1 MKAINKNVGIIVT
14 ARTNSSRLPQKALQE
29 INGKTSIEILLDH
42 VINDK
47 YPVVL
52 AIPENPNDDILAEI
66 AEKKGVEVYRGQDDS
81 PLHRI
86 YECAVQN
93 DFETIVRITS
103 DDILIDLTLLFLQI
117 DFHTRSKRDYTFL
130 RQCPEGIAGEVFSF
144 KTIEKIVEKHGDAP
158 VEFISYYAKEPGFN
172 CIEFYPPYEY
182 KWSFRLTLDYE
193 EDLTLLRILFSLLKK
208 PGTLDII
215 NLLKQN
221 KYLLRVNKLPKIT
234 IITPAYNV
242 EKYIRKTIVS
252 VLSQTFTDY
261 EYIII
266 DDGSADKTS
275 EVIGETLKDMSYA
288 DRRKIQYMRNSENK
302 GQAYTSNQALV
313 MAKGKYIMCL
323 DSDDTLEKNA
333 LQVMYDTIEEN
344 NDDCIMAGYFL
355 IDENGKVIEEVPENA
370 KHLGCSLISR
380 RLVNELKFRENI
392 KYQIGA
398 DFLERLKNNCT
409 IVYYNGALW
418 NYRRR
423 EGQLTQQKDHPEYD
437 ARP

>member
-144 KTIEKIVEKHGDAP
+144 KTIEKIVEKHGGAP

-242 EKYIRKTIVS
+242 EKYIRETIAS

-275 EVIGETLKDMSYA
+275 EVIGETLKDMPYA

-333 LQVMYDTIEEN
+333 LQVMYNTIEEN
-344 NDDCIMAGYFL
+344 NDDCIMAGYRL
-355 IDENGKVIEEVPENA
+355 IDENDKVLDKVPENA

-409 IVYYNGALW
+409 IVYYNGTLW